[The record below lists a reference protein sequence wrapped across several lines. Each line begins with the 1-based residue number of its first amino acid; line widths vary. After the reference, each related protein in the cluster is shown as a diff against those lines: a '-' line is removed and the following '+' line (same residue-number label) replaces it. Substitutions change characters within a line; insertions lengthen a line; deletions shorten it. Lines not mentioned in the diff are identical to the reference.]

1 MLKTIGRRVLI
12 VIPMLW
18 VIATLAF
25 YLVNLIPG
33 TPGRTILGES
43 ATEEQVAALNKE
55 LGYDRPL
62 IAQYGSWLSD
72 AVRGQFGNSLQT
84 GRSAVSDIMERL
96 PITLSIVIA
105 ATIISIAVG
114 VTLGVLA
121 ATRGRRLDR
130 AIQGASS
137 LAMSLPSFWLGVLL
151 VYAVA
156 LKLGLLP
163 AVGYVPLAESPVDW
177 VRSLILPAVSVAMI
191 GTAAITRQT
200 RGALLDQLNQD
211 YVRTLFATGL
221 SRRSV
226 VLKHALRNASV
237 PIATNVGFQFIGL
250 LGSTVIVEQ
259 VFAINGLGQL
269 TVQAVNSKDLPLLLT
284 IVVLTTAI
292 VIVVNLLV
300 DVVTV
305 WLNPKARRA

>member
-1 MLKTIGRRVLI
+1 VLKTIGRRVLI

>member
-1 MLKTIGRRVLI
+1 VLKTIGRRLLI

-33 TPGRTILGES
+33 SPARTILGES
-43 ATEEQVAALNKE
+43 ATQEQVAQLNKE

-62 IAQYGSWLSD
+62 IVQYGSWLGD
-72 AVRGQFGNSLQT
+72 VVRGDFGTSLQSS
-84 GRSAVSDIMERL
+84 RSAVSDVMERL
-96 PITLSIVIA
+96 PITLSIVIS
-105 ATIISIAVG
+105 ATLISIVVG
-114 VTLGVLA
+114 VTLGVVA

-130 AIQGASS
+130 TIQGASS

-151 VYAVA
+151 VYAIS

-163 AVGYVPLAESPVDW
+163 AVGYVPIADSPVDW
-177 VRSLILPAVSVAMI
+177 LKSLVLPAVSVAMI

-284 IVVLTTAI
+284 IVVLTTSI

-300 DVVTV
+300 DIVTV